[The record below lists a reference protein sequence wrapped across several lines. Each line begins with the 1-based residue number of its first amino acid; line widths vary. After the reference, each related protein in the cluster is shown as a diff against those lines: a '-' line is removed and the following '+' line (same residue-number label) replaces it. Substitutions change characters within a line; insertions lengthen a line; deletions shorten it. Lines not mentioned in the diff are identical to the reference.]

1 MTIWTNHIRAL
12 AVLGWA
18 FSSVGASAQQGGCIA
33 DWSAASVLVK
43 DHGLVTLDQLTKL
56 APANLG
62 GEIVRSTL
70 CEAQSGFV
78 YKLVIRSSTGKI
90 TNVIVDAKTPF

>member
-1 MTIWTNHIRAL
+1 MILDKDAGRRP
-12 AVLGWA
+12 
-18 FSSVGASAQQGGCIA
+18 VGNAAPLLSAGPNRGE
-33 DWSAASVLVK
+33 
-43 DHGLVTLDQLTKL
+43 G
-56 APANLG
+56 PAKN